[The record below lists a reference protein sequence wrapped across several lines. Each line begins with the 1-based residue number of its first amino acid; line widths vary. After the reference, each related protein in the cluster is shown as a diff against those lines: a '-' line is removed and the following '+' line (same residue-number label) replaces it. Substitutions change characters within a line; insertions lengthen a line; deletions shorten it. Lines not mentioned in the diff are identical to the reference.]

1 MKDYIIFYQ
10 KKNQTGKK
18 THIIVEN
25 RGKKEDEELEL
36 EFRRII
42 DKNNWHKENYNFEMI
57 FVDKKSNSSG
67 LQLADLTARPIGV
80 KMFNKDK
87 PNKAYDILTK
97 KFYCKDGRDNCGEK
111 FTGFGLKEFP

>member
-1 MKDYIIFYQ
+1 
-10 KKNQTGKK
+10 
-18 THIIVEN
+18 
-25 RGKKEDEELEL
+25 
-36 EFRRII
+36 
-42 DKNNWHKENYNFEMI
+42 MI

-111 FTGFGLKEFP
+111 FTVFGLKEFP